1 MDKHQFAEFASRV
14 IANLPRDIPS
24 GYASHLIGNPEI
36 LRGILEKE
44 LLVPK
49 QRVKIPALLRGGEM
63 PARKEGFD
71 WPWPLRI
78 QDRSP
83 EEEVVMKLEF
93 VRRGE
98 INHTFLGL
106 QHALWLV
113 QHQHEIPLLWPS
125 GIKIHFPGMTVG
137 DTNGTDYMS
146 ALVSEPPSPR
156 SYEGNHSWKI
166 EWVPAEEFGRGEA
179 YVAIAE

>member
-24 GYASHLIGNPEI
+24 GYVSHLIGNPET
-36 LRGILEKE
+36 LRRILEE
-44 LLVPK
+44 GLLTPE
-49 QRVKIPALLRGGEM
+49 QRVKIPALLRGGEAS
-63 PARKEGFD
+63 ARNQGFD
-71 WPWPLRI
+71 WRWPLRI

-83 EEEVVMKLEF
+83 EEEVVMKLGF
-93 VRRGE
+93 VQRGE

-125 GIKIHFPGMTVG
+125 GIKIHFPGMTVA
-137 DTNGTDYMS
+137 DTNGRDYMS
-146 ALVSEPPSPR
+146 ALVTEPNR
-156 SYEGNHSWKI
+156 YQEVWRVK
-166 EWVPAEEFGRGEA
+166 WVPAEEFGRGES